1 MAPMRKEELH
11 MKAAILAGYNK
22 NGRELEIRDIPVPE
36 PTSGEVLV
44 HVRAAGVNPLDNMI
58 VRGEVKLI
66 VPYSFPLVMGNELVG
81 VVEQV
86 GDGVKQFAVG
96 DRVYGRLPLAKIGAF
111 SEYAAVRADA
121 LAKVPDYLTDEE
133 AACVPLTALT
143 ALQSFELMGA
153 KASDTVFI
161 SGGTGSLGAMA
172 IPIAKGLGLFVA
184 TNGNGRSEG
193 RVRELGA
200 DVFIDYKQQDY
211 VDVLHDIDCVLDSLG
226 ERELERQFSIM
237 KPGGVLVSL
246 RAMPNGE
253 FARRT
258 GQPALKRLLFGLA
271 GRKFDKMAAKR
282 GQNYRFVF
290 VHEDGAGLAAI
301 PELLGERKLE
311 ASVDEVFAFDD
322 VNAALAKVAAG
333 GSKGKTVLKIS

>member
-1 MAPMRKEELH
+1 

-22 NGRELEIRDIPVPE
+22 NGREIEVRDVSRPE
-36 PTSGEVLV
+36 PGMGEVLV
-44 HVRAAGVNPLDNMI
+44 RVSAAGVNPLDNMI

-81 VVEQV
+81 TVEEI

-96 DRVYGRLPLAKIGAF
+96 DRVYGRMPLAKIGAF
-111 SEYAAVRADA
+111 AEYAAVKADA

-143 ALQSFELMGA
+143 ALQSFEIMGA
-153 KASDTVFI
+153 KAGDTVFI

-172 IPIAKGLGLFVA
+172 IPLAKGLGFVVA
-184 TNGNGRSEG
+184 TNGNGRSEE
-193 RVRELGA
+193 RVCELGA
-200 DVFIDYKQQDY
+200 DIFIDYKKQDY
-211 VDVLHDIDCVLDSLG
+211 VDVLHDVDCVLDSLG
-226 ERELERQFSIM
+226 ERELERQLSIM

-253 FARRT
+253 FAQRM
-258 GQPALKRLLFGLA
+258 GMPGFKRFLFGMA

-282 GQNYRFVF
+282 GQRYRFVF
-290 VHEDGAGLAAI
+290 VHEDGPGLAAL
-301 PELLGERKLE
+301 PEILGERKIE
-311 ASVDEVFAFDD
+311 ASIDEVFVLED
-322 VNAALAKVAAG
+322 VNNALAKVAAG
-333 GSKGKTVLKIS
+333 GSKGKTILHIARS